1 VGGLVRSPY
10 GAASAPTLQLGVT
23 CGASIEDKDAK
34 GSAKGVWVDGGTVTD
49 DELANDPRFDLS
61 AHCAHWVDA
70 EHVLL
75 RAMDTDESGLPLR
88 FFLHASPTA
97 TLRPTRSGLVSR
109 ERPIPAGLAPEEDTV
124 RASWTEQSPS
134 TPSAYA
140 VSLFDSVRTKGR
152 RSVASTESS
161 DVAPT
166 EARKSRG
173 DEGSGTDPSAATLD
187 LEVVGTWA
195 DLPAATRA
203 SRPYLS
209 GCLALRLPASA
220 SPALL
225 RGMLQGQVA
234 LSAVD
239 SSGALVR
246 STGVQL
252 PGALDALC
260 AYDGHLGAFVDRATN
275 HVTISVWAP
284 TALSVRIL
292 LFRGPRDPEPFHAA
306 PMQPGAK
313 GAWHARGP
321 AEGRGSWDRAY
332 YQFEVRAYHPAT
344 GAVEDMVTTDPYA
357 RACSADG
364 ERSLVVHQDMRDPDL
379 TPQGWGESEPR
390 AVDRPTDAVIYE
402 LHVRDFSAT
411 DPTVPEDARGKFL
424 AFTLPDTAGSRH
436 LRDLHAAGVTHL
448 HLLPIYDFA
457 TVPERETN
465 RRDVDAASLEAAGV
479 APTSQVPQARL
490 AEVAAVDSYN
500 WGYDPVHYM
509 APEGSYATD
518 PDGVARIVEARAM
531 VEALHKVGLN
541 VVIDVVYNHT
551 YASGPH
557 SRYSVLDK
565 LVPGYYHRLSEE
577 GRVLD
582 STCCNNTAT
591 EHRMMARLVLDD
603 ILHWVCH
610 YRVDGL
616 RFDIMGHLPKS
627 LMMEA
632 KRRLAQLTVSKDG
645 VDGSRIYMYGEGW
658 NFAEMV
664 NNARC
669 VNAHAGNLTG
679 CGIGSF
685 NDRIRDKTLGGGPF
699 SDPRAQGFV
708 SGLGYLPRSD
718 KGLAQGTVE
727 EQWREL
733 GHQTDVLKLCMAG
746 TVRAARARRCG
757 GGGEIRGDEFR
768 FPDGT
773 LVAFAEEPAESIN
786 YVACHDNRTLWD
798 LIVFKAPMGTPRR
811 TLVRMTMLAHSMVV
825 LAQGVPFVGAGDE
838 ILRSKCLDRD
848 SYNSGDWFNR
858 VDWSGSTNHFGR
870 MGLPPAEKNRDL
882 WGMVRPTC
890 QSY

>member
-1 VGGLVRSPY
+1 MALLSAPATLPRSPC
-10 GAASAPTLQLGVT
+10 TQ
-23 CGASIEDKDAK
+23 
-34 GSAKGVWVDGGTVTD
+34 
-49 DELANDPRFDLS
+49 
-61 AHCAHWVDA
+61 
-70 EHVLL
+70 
-75 RAMDTDESGLPLR
+75 
-88 FFLHASPTA
+88 
-97 TLRPTRSGLVSR
+97 
-109 ERPIPAGLAPEEDTV
+109 EDTV

-424 AFTLPDTAGSRH
+424 AFTLPGA
-436 LRDLHAAGVTHL
+436 
-448 HLLPIYDFA
+448 
-457 TVPERETN
+457 
-465 RRDVDAASLEAAGV
+465 
-479 APTSQVPQARL
+479 
-490 AEVAAVDSYN
+490 
-500 WGYDPVHYM
+500 
-509 APEGSYATD
+509 
-518 PDGVARIVEARAM
+518 
-531 VEALHKVGLN
+531 
-541 VVIDVVYNHT
+541 
-551 YASGPH
+551 
-557 SRYSVLDK
+557 
-565 LVPGYYHRLSEE
+565 
-577 GRVLD
+577 
-582 STCCNNTAT
+582 
-591 EHRMMARLVLDD
+591 
-603 ILHWVCH
+603 
-610 YRVDGL
+610 
-616 RFDIMGHLPKS
+616 
-627 LMMEA
+627 
-632 KRRLAQLTVSKDG
+632 RRLAARPAARRAPASLIARATRICAVALCTQLCRRLFLVPQTRRGRATSATSTPPA
-645 VDGSRIYMYGEGW
+645 SRTSTS
-658 NFAEMV
+658 FPSTTSR
-664 NNARC
+664 RC
-669 VNAHAGNLTG
+669 
-679 CGIGSF
+679 
-685 NDRIRDKTLGGGPF
+685 
-699 SDPRAQGFV
+699 PRGR
-708 SGLGYLPRSD
+708 P
-718 KGLAQGTVE
+718 T
-727 EQWREL
+727 
-733 GHQTDVLKLCMAG
+733 AG
-746 TVRAARARRCG
+746 T
-757 GGGEIRGDEFR
+757 
-768 FPDGT
+768 
-773 LVAFAEEPAESIN
+773 S
-786 YVACHDNRTLWD
+786 
-798 LIVFKAPMGTPRR
+798 TPRR
-811 TLVRMTMLAHSMVV
+811 SRP
-825 LAQGVPFVGAGDE
+825 QGSRRPPRCPRRGWRRWPLSTRTTGATTPCITWRRRVPTPRTRTAWRA
-838 ILRSKCLDRD
+838 LS
-848 SYNSGDWFNR
+848 
-858 VDWSGSTNHFGR
+858 
-870 MGLPPAEKNRDL
+870 
-882 WGMVRPTC
+882 RPGPWWRPCTR
-890 QSY
+890 